1 MREWMLLAAVGV
13 ACGAALV
20 NPRVGLYA
28 YIGFAL
34 LRPDALAWS
43 EGRYPYSLALVGAT
57 LLSSI
62 RHAGDLPDLVV
73 NPVAR
78 GFLLLQVPI
87 ALSVVFSLEPSFSYG
102 PYRLY
107 IGIAAISCSIPLL
120 IRTERE
126 LKNLLEVMGLSMGLL
141 AIKFAV
147 YGLRSPGVRFEKGWV
162 GLLADNNDLALALV
176 MTLPLCWYM
185 GTMVQARWLKGIC
198 LAMALSSGLV
208 VVMTRSRGGT
218 LALVAVLLLMTLR
231 AKRKIIGV
239 LLLSVLAGVA
249 LYVGGDAY
257 LQRLATLRNPQA
269 DASAVNRMYVAG
281 ESIRVWQEYPW
292 GGVGFGGQVFQRLEL
307 PLRSDVR
314 PVAHNTYLEML
325 VDSGIFAFLFYTALL
340 LGTIA
345 WLGRSARQTKAHCLG
360 MEVYPL
366 AIQTSLVGFAVG
378 ATFLSRVGFDYQYF
392 LLMSAGSWWEI
403 EKQLSRMRDPEISG
417 RLAE

>member
-28 YIGFAL
+28 YIGFSL

-62 RHAGDLPDLVV
+62 RHAGNLPALVV
-73 NPVAR
+73 NPVVR

-87 ALSVVFSLEPSFSYG
+87 ALSVVFSVEPSFSYG

-107 IGIAAISCSIPLL
+107 FAIAAISCSIPLL
-120 IRTERE
+120 IRTERA

-147 YGLRSPGVRFEKGWV
+147 YGLRSPGIRLEKGWV

-185 GTMVQARWLKGIC
+185 CAMVQARWLKGIC

-281 ESIRVWQEYPW
+281 EAVRVWQEYPW
-292 GGVGFGGQVFQRLEL
+292 GGVGFGSQVFQRLEV
-307 PLRSDVR
+307 PLLSDVR

-325 VDSGIFAFLFYTALL
+325 VDSGIFAFLLYTVLL

-345 WLGRSARQTKAHCLG
+345 WLERSARRTKAHCLG

-378 ATFLSRVGFDYQYF
+378 ATFLSRVGFDYLYF

-417 RLAE
+417 RLAA